1 MSDDPT
7 PAVAAET
14 QRILIADDHVVMRQG
29 LQMLLERERD
39 LECVGEVGTAEDAL
53 RAVER
58 LHPDIVILD
67 LGMPGIG
74 GLAGLEKLRGRHP
87 DLPVLVLSMED
98 RPEIV
103 RDAFAAG
110 ANGYLVKTAAD
121 QELVQAIRAT
131 LAGERYLQPTMGA
144 ALARHQRDPG
154 PLDELSERE
163 REVLGRLALGMTNQ
177 EIADELIVSP
187 RTVESHRAHIMTK
200 LRASTRAEMVRIA
213 LQAGLLDSVRTGDA
227 PDNAGPPSH
236 R

>member
-1 MSDDPT
+1 MTDQSTPT
-7 PAVAAET
+7 TERDVY
-14 QRILIADDHVVMRQG
+14 RILIADDHIVMRQG
-29 LQMLLERERD
+29 LQMLLDRESD
-39 LECVGEVGTAEDAL
+39 IECVGEVGTAEDAL

-58 LHPDIVILD
+58 LHPDLVILD
-67 LGMPGIG
+67 LGMPGMG
-74 GLAGLEKLRGRHP
+74 GLAGLERLRGRHVE
-87 DLPVLVLSMED
+87 LPVLVLSMED

-103 RDAFAAG
+103 CDAFAAG

-144 ALARHQRDPG
+144 ALARHQRDSG
-154 PLDELSERE
+154 PLDDLSDRE

-187 RTVESHRAHIMTK
+187 RTVESHRAHIMIK

-213 LQAGLLDSVRTGDA
+213 LQAGLLDSVRKGDESENVGRA
-227 PDNAGPPSH
+227 T

>member
-1 MSDDPT
+1 MSEDT
-7 PAVAAET
+7 TAVASDVK
-14 QRILIADDHVVMRQG
+14 RILIADDHVVMRQG
-29 LQMLLERERD
+29 LQMLLDREED

-58 LHPDIVILD
+58 LSPDILILD

-74 GLAGLEKLRGRHP
+74 GLGGLERLRERHA

-121 QELVQAIRAT
+121 RELVQAIRAT
-131 LAGERYLQPTMGA
+131 LAGERYLQPSVGA
-144 ALARHQRDPG
+144 ALARHQREPG

-163 REVLGRLALGMTNQ
+163 REVLGMLALGMTNQ
-177 EIADELIVSP
+177 EIADKLVVSP

-213 LQAGLLDSVRTGDA
+213 LQAGLLDDARTRPG
-227 PDNAGPPSH
+227 AG